1 MAGARQPTA
10 LVELKGKKHFTKA
23 ELEERRNAEVN
34 ADTDNIV
41 PPDYLTE
48 KQAGEFFALANELK
62 RCEIMTNLD
71 CDALARFV
79 VARSDYADY
88 VKLMRS
94 IPKTVD
100 NLQELKEADKLKR
113 GAFLDCIDQEIIS
126 NDMIRKKN
134 IYLKKLGEFYY
145 SELDIERL
153 RREIRRFAKELN
165 VNLDD

>member
-23 ELEERRNAEVN
+23 ELEERKNSEVSAE
-34 ADTDNIV
+34 ADNIV
-41 PPDYLTE
+41 PPDYLTK
-48 KQAGEFFALANELK
+48 KQAGEFLALSDELK

-79 VARSDYADY
+79 VARSDYSDY

-113 GAFLDCIDQEIIS
+113 GAFLDC
-126 NDMIRKKN
+126 NTA
-134 IYLKKLGEFYY
+134 
-145 SELDIERL
+145 
-153 RREIRRFAKELN
+153 AKELGMTISSRCKLVVPKKEESKPIN
-165 VNLDD
+165 KFAVIQSG

>member
-48 KQAGEFFALANELK
+48 KPAGEFFALANELK

-113 GAFLDCIDQEIIS
+113 GAFLDC
-126 NDMIRKKN
+126 NTA
-134 IYLKKLGEFYY
+134 
-145 SELDIERL
+145 
-153 RREIRRFAKELN
+153 AKELGMTISSRCKLVVPKKEESKPIN
-165 VNLDD
+165 KFAVMQSG

>member
-23 ELEERRNAEVN
+23 ELEERKNAEVN

-48 KQAGEFFALANELK
+48 KQAGEFLALADELK

-71 CDALARFV
+71 CDALARFI
-79 VARSDYADY
+79 VARSDYAGY
-88 VKLMRS
+88 VKLVRS

-113 GAFLDCIDQEIIS
+113 GAFLDC
-126 NDMIRKKN
+126 NTA
-134 IYLKKLGEFYY
+134 
-145 SELDIERL
+145 
-153 RREIRRFAKELN
+153 AKELGMTISSRCKLVVPKKEESKPIN
-165 VNLDD
+165 KFAVM

>member
-23 ELEERRNAEVN
+23 ELEERKNAEVD

-48 KQAGEFFALANELK
+48 KQAGEFLALADELK

-113 GAFLDCIDQEIIS
+113 GAFLDC
-126 NDMIRKKN
+126 NTA
-134 IYLKKLGEFYY
+134 
-145 SELDIERL
+145 
-153 RREIRRFAKELN
+153 AKELGMTISSRCKLVVPKKEEN
-165 VNLDD
+165 RPINKFEAIQSG

>member
-113 GAFLDCIDQEIIS
+113 GAFLDC
-126 NDMIRKKN
+126 NTA
-134 IYLKKLGEFYY
+134 
-145 SELDIERL
+145 
-153 RREIRRFAKELN
+153 AKELGMTISSRCKLVIPKKN
-165 VNLDD
+165 DEPKPNKFTGTGTYGR

>member
-23 ELEERRNAEVN
+23 ELEERKNAEVN

-48 KQAGEFFALANELK
+48 KQASEFFALANELK

-113 GAFLDCIDQEIIS
+113 GAFLDC
-126 NDMIRKKN
+126 NTA
-134 IYLKKLGEFYY
+134 
-145 SELDIERL
+145 
-153 RREIRRFAKELN
+153 AKELGMTISSRCKLVIPKKN
-165 VNLDD
+165 DEPKPNKFTGTGTYGR

>member
-113 GAFLDCIDQEIIS
+113 GAFLDC
-126 NDMIRKKN
+126 NTA
-134 IYLKKLGEFYY
+134 
-145 SELDIERL
+145 
-153 RREIRRFAKELN
+153 AKELGMTISSRCKLVVPKKEEN
-165 VNLDD
+165 RPINKFAALQSG

>member
-1 MAGARQPTA
+1 MAGARPPTA

-23 ELEERRNAEVN
+23 ALEERRNAEVN

-48 KQAGEFFALANELK
+48 KQAGEFLALADELK

-113 GAFLDCIDQEIIS
+113 GAFLDC
-126 NDMIRKKN
+126 NTA
-134 IYLKKLGEFYY
+134 
-145 SELDIERL
+145 
-153 RREIRRFAKELN
+153 AKELGMTISSRCKLVVPKKEESKPIN
-165 VNLDD
+165 KFAVMQSG

>member
-1 MAGARQPTA
+1 MQRGLPTA

-23 ELEERRNAEVN
+23 ELEERKNAEVD

-48 KQAGEFFALANELK
+48 KQAGEFLALSDELK

-88 VKLMRS
+88 VKLVRS

-113 GAFLDCIDQEIIS
+113 GAFLDC
-126 NDMIRKKN
+126 NTA
-134 IYLKKLGEFYY
+134 
-145 SELDIERL
+145 
-153 RREIRRFAKELN
+153 AKELGMTISSRCKLVVPKKN
-165 VNLDD
+165 DEPKPNKFTGTGTYGR

>member
-23 ELEERRNAEVN
+23 ELEERKNAEVD
-34 ADTDNIV
+34 ADADNIV
-41 PPDYLTE
+41 PPEYLTK
-48 KQAGEFFALANELK
+48 KQAEEFLTLADELK

-88 VKLMRS
+88 VKLVRS

-113 GAFLDCIDQEIIS
+113 GAFLDC
-126 NDMIRKKN
+126 NTA
-134 IYLKKLGEFYY
+134 
-145 SELDIERL
+145 
-153 RREIRRFAKELN
+153 AKELGMTISSRCKLVVPKKEESKPIN
-165 VNLDD
+165 KFAVM

>member
-23 ELEERRNAEVN
+23 ELEERKNAEVD

-41 PPDYLTE
+41 PPEYLTK
-48 KQAGEFFALANELK
+48 KQASEFLALADELK

-79 VARSDYADY
+79 VARDDYADY
-88 VKLMRS
+88 VKLVRS

-113 GAFLDCIDQEIIS
+113 GAFLDC
-126 NDMIRKKN
+126 NTA
-134 IYLKKLGEFYY
+134 
-145 SELDIERL
+145 
-153 RREIRRFAKELN
+153 AKELGMTISSRCKLVVPKKEESRPIN
-165 VNLDD
+165 KFAAIQSG

>member
-23 ELEERRNAEVN
+23 ELEERKNAEVD

-48 KQAGEFFALANELK
+48 KQVGEFLALADELK

-113 GAFLDCIDQEIIS
+113 GAFADC
-126 NDMIRKKN
+126 NTA
-134 IYLKKLGEFYY
+134 
-145 SELDIERL
+145 
-153 RREIRRFAKELN
+153 AKELGLTISSRCKLVVPKKEESKPIN
-165 VNLDD
+165 KFAVIQSG

>member
-113 GAFLDCIDQEIIS
+113 GAFLDC
-126 NDMIRKKN
+126 NTA
-134 IYLKKLGEFYY
+134 
-145 SELDIERL
+145 
-153 RREIRRFAKELN
+153 AKELGMTISSRCKLVIPKKEESKPIN
-165 VNLDD
+165 KFAAIQSG

>member
-113 GAFLDCIDQEIIS
+113 GAFLDC
-126 NDMIRKKN
+126 NTA
-134 IYLKKLGEFYY
+134 
-145 SELDIERL
+145 
-153 RREIRRFAKELN
+153 AKELGMTISSRCKLVVPKKEESKPIN
-165 VNLDD
+165 KFAVIQSG

>member
-23 ELEERRNAEVN
+23 ELEERKNAEVN

-48 KQAGEFFALANELK
+48 KQAGEFLALANELK

-113 GAFLDCIDQEIIS
+113 GAFLDC
-126 NDMIRKKN
+126 NTA
-134 IYLKKLGEFYY
+134 
-145 SELDIERL
+145 
-153 RREIRRFAKELN
+153 AKELGMTISSRCKLVIPKKN
-165 VNLDD
+165 DEPKPNKFTGTGTYGR

>member
-23 ELEERRNAEVN
+23 ELEERKNAEVN

-41 PPDYLTE
+41 PPDYLTK
-48 KQAGEFFALANELK
+48 KQAGEFFALADELK

-79 VARSDYADY
+79 VARNDYADY
-88 VKLMRS
+88 VKLVRS

-113 GAFLDCIDQEIIS
+113 GAFADC
-126 NDMIRKKN
+126 NTA
-134 IYLKKLGEFYY
+134 
-145 SELDIERL
+145 
-153 RREIRRFAKELN
+153 AKELGMTISSRCKLVVPKKEESKPIN
-165 VNLDD
+165 KFAVIQSG

>member
-23 ELEERRNAEVN
+23 ELEERKNSEVSAE
-34 ADTDNIV
+34 ADNIV
-41 PPDYLTE
+41 PPDYLTK
-48 KQAGEFFALANELK
+48 KQAGEFLALSDELK

-79 VARSDYADY
+79 VARSDYAEY
-88 VKLMRS
+88 VKLVRS

-113 GAFLDCIDQEIIS
+113 GAFLDC
-126 NDMIRKKN
+126 NTA
-134 IYLKKLGEFYY
+134 
-145 SELDIERL
+145 
-153 RREIRRFAKELN
+153 AKELGMTISSRCKLVVPKKEESKPIN
-165 VNLDD
+165 KFAVIQSG

>member
-23 ELEERRNAEVN
+23 ELEERKNAEVN

-113 GAFLDCIDQEIIS
+113 GAFLDC
-126 NDMIRKKN
+126 NTA
-134 IYLKKLGEFYY
+134 
-145 SELDIERL
+145 
-153 RREIRRFAKELN
+153 AKELGMTISSRCKLVIPKKN
-165 VNLDD
+165 DEPKPNKFTGTGTYGR

>member
-48 KQAGEFFALANELK
+48 KQAGEFLALADELK

-113 GAFLDCIDQEIIS
+113 GAFLDC
-126 NDMIRKKN
+126 NTA
-134 IYLKKLGEFYY
+134 
-145 SELDIERL
+145 
-153 RREIRRFAKELN
+153 AKELGMTISSRCKLVIPKKN
-165 VNLDD
+165 DEPKPNKFTGTGTYGR

>member
-23 ELEERRNAEVN
+23 ELEERKNAEVN

-48 KQAGEFFALANELK
+48 KQAGEFLALADELK

-113 GAFLDCIDQEIIS
+113 GAFLDC
-126 NDMIRKKN
+126 NTA
-134 IYLKKLGEFYY
+134 
-145 SELDIERL
+145 
-153 RREIRRFAKELN
+153 AKELGMTISSRCKLVVPKKEESKPIN
-165 VNLDD
+165 KFAVIQSG

>member
-23 ELEERRNAEVN
+23 ELEERKNAEVN

-41 PPDYLTE
+41 PPEYLTK
-48 KQAGEFFALANELK
+48 KQAEEFLTLADELK

-113 GAFLDCIDQEIIS
+113 GAFLDC
-126 NDMIRKKN
+126 NTA
-134 IYLKKLGEFYY
+134 
-145 SELDIERL
+145 
-153 RREIRRFAKELN
+153 AKELGMTISSRCKLVIPKKN
-165 VNLDD
+165 DEPKPNKFTGTGTYGR

>member
-23 ELEERRNAEVN
+23 ELEERKNSEVSAE
-34 ADTDNIV
+34 ADNIV
-41 PPDYLTE
+41 PPGYLTK
-48 KQAGEFFALANELK
+48 KQAGEFFALADELK

-79 VARSDYADY
+79 VARSDYAGY
-88 VKLMRS
+88 VKLVRS

-113 GAFLDCIDQEIIS
+113 GAFLDC
-126 NDMIRKKN
+126 NTA
-134 IYLKKLGEFYY
+134 
-145 SELDIERL
+145 
-153 RREIRRFAKELN
+153 AKELGMTISSRCKLVVPKKEESKPIN
-165 VNLDD
+165 KFAAIQSG

>member
-94 IPKTVD
+94 IPETVD

-113 GAFLDCIDQEIIS
+113 GAFLDC
-126 NDMIRKKN
+126 NTA
-134 IYLKKLGEFYY
+134 
-145 SELDIERL
+145 
-153 RREIRRFAKELN
+153 AKELGMTISSRCKLVVPKKEESKPIN
-165 VNLDD
+165 KFAVIQSG

>member
-113 GAFLDCIDQEIIS
+113 GAFLDC
-126 NDMIRKKN
+126 NTA
-134 IYLKKLGEFYY
+134 
-145 SELDIERL
+145 
-153 RREIRRFAKELN
+153 AKELGMTISSRCKLVIPTKEESKPIN
-165 VNLDD
+165 KFAAIQSG

>member
-48 KQAGEFFALANELK
+48 KQAGEFFALANVLK

-113 GAFLDCIDQEIIS
+113 GAFLDC
-126 NDMIRKKN
+126 NTA
-134 IYLKKLGEFYY
+134 
-145 SELDIERL
+145 
-153 RREIRRFAKELN
+153 AKELGMTISSRCKLVVPKKEESKPIN
-165 VNLDD
+165 KFAVIQSG

>member
-23 ELEERRNAEVN
+23 ELEERKNAEVD

-41 PPDYLTE
+41 PPDYLTK
-48 KQAGEFFALANELK
+48 KQAGEFFALADELK

-71 CDALARFV
+71 CDALARFI

-88 VKLMRS
+88 VKLVRS

-113 GAFLDCIDQEIIS
+113 GAFLDC
-126 NDMIRKKN
+126 NTA
-134 IYLKKLGEFYY
+134 
-145 SELDIERL
+145 
-153 RREIRRFAKELN
+153 AKELGMTISSRCKLVVPKKEESKPIN
-165 VNLDD
+165 KFAAM

>member
-113 GAFLDCIDQEIIS
+113 GAFLDC
-126 NDMIRKKN
+126 NTA
-134 IYLKKLGEFYY
+134 
-145 SELDIERL
+145 
-153 RREIRRFAKELN
+153 AKELGMTISSRCKLVVPKKEESKPIN
-165 VNLDD
+165 KFAVMQSG

>member
-10 LVELKGKKHFTKA
+10 LVELKGKKHFTKS
-23 ELEERRNAEVN
+23 ELEERKNAEVK
-34 ADTDNIV
+34 AETDNIV

-48 KQAGEFFALANELK
+48 KQAGEFLALADELR

-79 VARSDYADY
+79 IARSDYADY
-88 VKLMRS
+88 VKLVRS

-113 GAFLDCIDQEIIS
+113 GAFLDC
-126 NDMIRKKN
+126 NTA
-134 IYLKKLGEFYY
+134 
-145 SELDIERL
+145 
-153 RREIRRFAKELN
+153 AKELGMTISSRCKLVVPKKEESKPIN
-165 VNLDD
+165 KFAVIQSG